1 MNLIY
6 IITGTLIL
14 STIVFSIA
22 TFIKINRLKKS
33 YENKKNEII
42 NEAKRDADR
51 IIQEANIKSK
61 EILLQA
67 RTEAEKE
74 LQKKRQEFN
83 EIEKRFLQ
91 KEELLEGKIANYER
105 MELNLINREKE
116 LNESKNRLQEKIQLQ
131 EKLLKEIQDKL
142 EKISG
147 LNREEAKKEL
157 LKSIEDEVRFEAGKV
172 LKRVEE
178 ETRENA
184 INLAQKIIAQAIQR
198 YAGEYVAENTISV
211 VNLPNEEMKGRIIGR
226 EGRNIRAIEAACGVD
241 IIVDDTPEA
250 VIISSFNPL
259 RREIAKQSLLKLISD
274 GRIHPGRIEEIV
286 EKTTKEIE
294 KSIKEAGESAIFD
307 TKLHGV
313 HPELVKLIGKLKYRT
328 SYSQNVYTHSLEVA
342 FICGIMAAEL
352 GLNVKQAKRAALL
365 HDIGKAVDH
374 DVEGPHAQIGAEL
387 AKKYG
392 ESPRIV
398 EAIAQHHDD
407 SPTNLIAVLIQASD
421 TLSAARPGV
430 RKESWDAYIKRIE
443 GIEKIAKSIE
453 GVEKC
458 FAIQAG
464 REVRVIVYPDKV
476 NDDGISLIS
485 KQIAKKIESD
495 ITYPG
500 QIKIT
505 VIREVRAVEYAK

>member
-14 STIVFSIA
+14 STIVFSVA
-22 TFIKINRLKKS
+22 TLIKLKRVRKD
-33 YENKKNEII
+33 YENKKNEIL
-42 NEAKRDADR
+42 NSAKREAER
-51 IIQEANIKSK
+51 IIQDANIQAK

-74 LQKKRQEFN
+74 IQKKKH
-83 EIEKRFLQ
+83 EISELEKKFLQ
-91 KEELLEGKIANYER
+91 REELLETKIANYER
-105 MELNLINREKE
+105 MELNLIQREKE
-116 LNESKNRLQEKIQLQ
+116 LNETRNKLQEKFLQ
-131 EKLLKEIQDKL
+131 HEQAMKEVHEKLERIA
-142 EKISG
+142 G
-147 LNREEAKKEL
+147 MTREEAKREL
-157 LKSIEDEVRFEAGKV
+157 IKSIEDEARFEAGKL
-172 LKRVEE
+172 LKKIEE

-184 INLAQKIIAQAIQR
+184 VNIAQNIIAQAIQR

-226 EGRNIRAIEAACGVD
+226 EGRNIRAIESACGVD

-250 VIISSFNPL
+250 VIISSFDPL
-259 RREIAKQSLLKLISD
+259 RREIAKQALLKLISD
-274 GRIHPGRIEEIV
+274 GRIHPGRIEEVV

-294 KSIKEAGESAIFD
+294 RAIKEAGESAIFD

-328 SYSQNVYTHSLEVA
+328 SYSQNVYNHSLEVA

-387 AKKYG
+387 ARKYG

-407 SPTNLIAVLIQASD
+407 APQNLIAVLIQAAD

-430 RKESWDAYIKRIE
+430 RKESWEAYVKRIE
-443 GIEKIAKSIE
+443 SLENIAKSID
-453 GVEKC
+453 GIEKC

-464 REVRVIVYPDKV
+464 RELRVIVYPDKV
-476 NDDGISLIS
+476 SDEQISLIS
-485 KQIAKKIESD
+485 REIAKRIESEV
-495 ITYPG
+495 TYPG
-500 QIKIT
+500 QIKVT
-505 VIREVRAVEYAK
+505 VIREVRSVDYAK

>member
-1 MNLIY
+1 MNFIY

-14 STIVFSIA
+14 STIVFSV
-22 TFIKINRLKKS
+22 TSLIKIRRVKKE
-33 YENKKNEII
+33 YENKKDKII
-42 NEAKRDADR
+42 NEARKDAER
-51 IIQEANIKSK
+51 IILDANIKAR
-61 EILLQA
+61 EIMLNA
-67 RTEAEKE
+67 ETGAEKE
-74 LQKKRQEFN
+74 LQKKRQEFR
-83 EIEKRFLQ
+83 EVEKRFLQ
-91 KEELLEGKIANYER
+91 KEELLESKIANYER
-105 MELNLINREKE
+105 MEINLVNREKE
-116 LNESKNRLQEKIQLQ
+116 LNETRNRLQEKIQLQ
-131 EKLLKEIQDKL
+131 EKLLKETQERL

-147 LNREEAKKEL
+147 LNKEEAKKEL
-157 LKSIEDEVRFEAGKV
+157 LKSIEDEARFEANKL
-172 LKRVEE
+172 LKKIEE
-178 ETRENA
+178 ETRESA
-184 INLAQKIIAQAIQR
+184 INIYQNIVAQAIQR

-226 EGRNIRAIEAACGVD
+226 EGRNIRAIEAATGVD

-250 VIISSFNPL
+250 VIISSFNPM

-286 EKTTKEIE
+286 EKTTREVE

-328 SYSQNVYTHSLEVA
+328 SYSQNVYNHSMEVA

-407 SPTNLIAVLIQASD
+407 APSNLIAVLIQASD

-443 GIEKIAKSIE
+443 GIENIAKSIE

-464 REVRVIVYPDKV
+464 RELRVIVYPDKI
-476 NDDGISLIS
+476 NDDGINLIS

>member
-1 MNLIY
+1 MNFIY

-22 TFIKINRLKKS
+22 TLLKVRDIRKKYELKK
-33 YENKKNEII
+33 EEII
-42 NEAKRDADR
+42 KDARREAEK
-51 IIQEANIKSK
+51 ILQEANI
-61 EILLQA
+61 QA
-67 RTEAEKE
+67 REIVLQSKSEAEKE

-83 EIEKRFLQ
+83 ELEKKFLQ

-105 MELNLINREKE
+105 MEMNLINREKE
-116 LNESKNRLQEKIQLQ
+116 LNEAKNRLQEKIQMQ
-131 EKLLKEIQDKL
+131 EKLLKEIQEKL
-142 EKISG
+142 EQISG
-147 LNREEAKKEL
+147 LNKEEAKKEL
-157 LKSIEDEVRFEAGKV
+157 LKSIEDEARFEASKII
-172 LKRVEE
+172 KQIEE
-178 ETRENA
+178 ETKEKSLS
-184 INLAQKIIAQAIQR
+184 IAQNIIAQAIQR

-226 EGRNIRAIEAACGVD
+226 EGRNIRAIEAATGVD

-250 VIISSFNPL
+250 VIISSFNPI

-286 EKTTKEIE
+286 EKTTREVE
-294 KSIKEAGESAIFD
+294 KSIKEAGEAAIFD

-313 HPELVKLIGKLKYRT
+313 HPELIKLIGKLKFRT
-328 SYSQNVYTHSLEVA
+328 SYSQNVYNHSMEVA

-352 GLNVKQAKRAALL
+352 GLNIKQAKRAALL

-407 SPTNLIAVLIQASD
+407 SPANLMAVLIQAAD

-430 RKESWDAYIKRIE
+430 RKESWEAYVKRIE
-443 GIEKIAKSIE
+443 GIEKIAKSID

-458 FAIQAG
+458 YAIQAG

-476 NDDGISLIS
+476 KDDQLGLIS
-485 KQIAKKIESD
+485 KEIAKRIESE

-500 QIKIT
+500 QIKVT
-505 VIREVRAVEYAK
+505 VIRELRSVEFAK